1 MQLELPDRL
10 HATRDLLM
18 RSLLTHPTEQ
28 APSMP
33 ASLALDLAD
42 RFAPRSPLVPVSA
55 TLSWLQRARHFLAS
69 PAFGAVAA
77 AVVLLG
83 AALPLLQ
90 GPVALPKE
98 ALRGAA
104 AEVPAETVRILF
116 LGDHPAAR
124 EAVVAS
130 GSFEASAISSVA
142 SDAEAQAL
150 PGPKVIVDLA
160 TSTITAID
168 RDGATIHHVAVPTA
182 AANLAD
188 AIAFAVSTL

>member
-18 RSLLTHPTEQ
+18 RSLIPQSGEP

-90 GPVALPKE
+90 RPVSLPKDS
-98 ALRGAA
+98 LRGAA
-104 AEVPAETVRILF
+104 GEVAAETVRILF
-116 LGDHPAAR
+116 IGDHPAAR

-130 GSFEASAISSVA
+130 GMFEPDAISSIA
-142 SDAEAQAL
+142 RDTDAEAL
-150 PGPKVIVDLA
+150 PGPKVLVDLA

-168 RDGATIHHVAVPTA
+168 RDGATIHRVAVPSS